1 MADTKRTCTEC
12 GASISRVKPTG
23 PLPTYCSRACKS
35 RRYYRETH
43 SPKAAREDIRCR
55 WPECDAVLLPQTG
68 RGRNAKWCESHRKA
82 KKAATE
88 AARRAS
94 RVSLCS
100 KAACDHLVVGRG
112 LCSTHYGHYL
122 RDLGRLAPQ
131 EWNDTRKRNHQA
143 RRARKKGV
151 TVEPVSIAR
160 VAERDGFMCGICETR
175 VDMHLAYPD
184 PFSQSL
190 DHVLPLSKGGEHSYA
205 NTQLAHLR
213 CNVSKGN
220 RVLASA

>member
-1 MADTKRTCTEC
+1 MPDSTCPEC
-12 GASISRVKPTG
+12 GENIHRTHTRG
-23 PLPTYCSRACKS
+23 PLPRYCSRSCKEK
-35 RRYYRETH
+35 RYYRETVKPGFAPRLCQRPGCLELVGSKKWCDEH
-43 SPKAAREDIRCR
+43 RRARAAEKAAEYRLSR
-55 WPECDAVLLPQTG
+55 T
-68 RGRNAKWCESHRKA
+68 
-82 KKAATE
+82 ATC
-88 AARRAS
+88 S
-94 RVSLCS
+94 SLDCGHI
-100 KAACDHLVVGRG
+100 AVGRG
-112 LCSTHYGHYL
+112 LCSTHYSHYL

-151 TVEPVSIAR
+151 TVEPVSLAR

-175 VDMHLAYPD
+175 VDMDLVYPD

-213 CNVSKGN
+213 CNVSKGD
-220 RVLASA
+220 RVLVSA